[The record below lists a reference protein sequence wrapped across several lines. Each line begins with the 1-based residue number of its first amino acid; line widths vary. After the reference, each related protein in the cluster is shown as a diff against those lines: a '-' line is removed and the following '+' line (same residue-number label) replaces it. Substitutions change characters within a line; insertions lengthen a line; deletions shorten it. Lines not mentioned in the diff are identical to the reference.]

1 MRKSKFLS
9 ALLSVVIALGLWLY
23 VITTISPNSE
33 NTIYNIPVVLE
44 GESILKDRN
53 LMITYQSA
61 SSVSLTLSGNRS
73 DLYKVDQSNITV
85 KANVANINEPGTMI
99 PLQYTVTYPGTVAS
113 NAFVEESKSPDTIYV
128 TVEKRVNKKV
138 PVEIQW
144 VGTTPEGFLSDRE
157 NKVLDYSEI
166 TVEGPASVADQITKA
181 VIEVDLSEQT
191 ESIDQSYRYT
201 LCDDEGNPVDA
212 QTITTDVAEVR
223 VQVKIQRVQ
232 ELKLTL
238 DVIYGGG
245 ATPVNTKIE
254 ISPAS
259 IRVTGGDAVL
269 EELGDTRVLG
279 QLDLSQVEKSTE
291 GLIYS
296 ITLPE
301 GVTNETGVTEAT
313 VNVTFT
319 GLSSK
324 ELSVD
329 DIRILNLP
337 EGMEADIITEKL
349 TVVVRGPTA
358 DIVRLTEDDVYAT
371 VDLTG
376 AELGTT
382 TFKANIVISD
392 AFPNVGVVRTYSVS
406 ATLQEK

>member
-201 LCDDEGNPVDA
+201 LCDEEGNPVDA

-358 DIVRLTEDDVYAT
+358 DIARLTEDDVYAT

>member
-1 MRKSKFLS
+1 MRKSKFMS

-201 LCDDEGNPVDA
+201 LCDEEGNPVDA

-358 DIVRLTEDDVYAT
+358 DIARLTEDDVYAT

>member
-1 MRKSKFLS
+1 MKKNRFLS
-9 ALLSVVIALGLWLY
+9 VLLSVAIALGLWLY
-23 VITTISPNSE
+23 VITSISPNSE

-44 GESILKDRN
+44 GESVLKDRN

-85 KANVANINEPGTMI
+85 KANVANIYEPGTMI
-99 PLQYTVTYPGTVAS
+99 PISYTVTYPGSVAS
-113 NAFVEESKSPDTIYV
+113 NAFNEESKSPDTIYIN
-128 TVEKRVNKKV
+128 VEKRVNKKV
-138 PVEIQW
+138 PVEVQW
-144 VGTTPEGFLSDRE
+144 VGTTPDGFLSDRE

-291 GLIYS
+291 GLVYS

-313 VNVTFT
+313 VSVTFT

-324 ELSVD
+324 ELSVN

-358 DIVRLTEDDVYAT
+358 DIARLTEDDVYAT

>member
-358 DIVRLTEDDVYAT
+358 DIARLTEDDVYAT

-376 AELGTT
+376 AEPGTT